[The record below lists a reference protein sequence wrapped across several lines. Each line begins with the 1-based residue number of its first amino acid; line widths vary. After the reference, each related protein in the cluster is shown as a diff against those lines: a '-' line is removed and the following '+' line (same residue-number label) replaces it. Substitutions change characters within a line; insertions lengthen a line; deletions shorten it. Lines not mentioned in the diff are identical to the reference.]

1 MENELMVNKNWWN
14 NNWKWFLPTSL
25 LLFLFVFGF
34 ILSSDISSNIMDT
47 TQAYTDDSLY
57 QQAIQK
63 ASTDKRVLESMGKL
77 ESIDKLAIFEGNTVY
92 SNNNN
97 SVMSTVRIKGSK
109 AKGKMDILAEK
120 TGMVWKYKTIT
131 VRIKTP
137 KEEIKIIK

>member
-1 MENELMVNKNWWN
+1 MENELIVNKNWWN
-14 NNWKWFLPTSL
+14 NNCKWFLPTSL
-25 LLFLFVFGF
+25 LLFLLVSGF
-34 ILSSDISSNIMDT
+34 ILSSDIGSNIMDT

-77 ESIDKLAIFEGNTVY
+77 QSIDKLAIFEGNTVY

-120 TGMVWKYKTIT
+120 TGTVWEYKTIT